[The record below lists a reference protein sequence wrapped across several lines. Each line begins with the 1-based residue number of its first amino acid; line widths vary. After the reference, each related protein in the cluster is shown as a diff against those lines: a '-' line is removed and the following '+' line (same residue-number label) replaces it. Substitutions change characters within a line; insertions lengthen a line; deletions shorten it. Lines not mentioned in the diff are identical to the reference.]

1 MTTRRKSTLGFT
13 STKEVA
19 GTETE
24 ALPVVVE
31 ETPSVPESKVEPDPV
46 PAPSPTPSPKM
57 APALTLTRVFPVVEA
72 KQTRVP
78 RNVPR
83 FSEFKE

>member
-31 ETPSVPESKVEPDPV
+31 ETPSVPESKVKPDPV
-46 PAPSPTPSPKM
+46 PAPAPKM

>member
-1 MTTRRKSTLGFT
+1 MTTRRKTPLGFT
-13 STKEVA
+13 P
-19 GTETE
+19 TETD

-31 ETPSVPESKVEPDPV
+31 EVPSVPESKVELDPK
-46 PAPSPTPSPKM
+46 PAPPPEE
-57 APALTLTRVFPVVEA
+57 APAPALTRVFPVAEA
-72 KQTRVP
+72 KQTRTP

>member
-1 MTTRRKSTLGFT
+1 MTTRRKTPLGFT
-13 STKEVA
+13 HTEEVEE
-19 GTETE
+19 TETD

-31 ETPSVPESKVEPDPV
+31 EVPSVPESKVEPDPK
-46 PAPSPTPSPKM
+46 PAPSPEE
-57 APALTLTRVFPVVEA
+57 APAPALTRVFPVAEA
-72 KQTRVP
+72 KQTRTP

>member
-1 MTTRRKSTLGFT
+1 MTTRRKTPLGFT
-13 STKEVA
+13 STEEVA
-19 GTETE
+19 ETETD

-31 ETPSVPESKVEPDPV
+31 EVPSVPESKVELDPK
-46 PAPSPTPSPKM
+46 PAPPPEE
-57 APALTLTRVFPVVEA
+57 APAPALTRVFPVFEA
-72 KQTRVP
+72 KQTRTP

>member
-13 STKEVA
+13 STEEVA
-19 GTETE
+19 VTETE

-31 ETPSVPESKVEPDPV
+31 ETPSVPESKVEPDPDPV
-46 PAPSPTPSPKM
+46 PAPAPKVG
-57 APALTLTRVFPVVEA
+57 PATTLTRVFPVIEA
-72 KQTRVP
+72 KQTRTP

-83 FSEFKE
+83 FSEFKG

>member
-13 STKEVA
+13 STEEVA
-19 GTETE
+19 VTETE

-31 ETPSVPESKVEPDPV
+31 ETPSVPESKVGPDSVSAPAPEV
-46 PAPSPTPSPKM
+46 APAPS
-57 APALTLTRVFPVVEA
+57 LTRVFPVVEA

-83 FSEFKE
+83 FSEFKG